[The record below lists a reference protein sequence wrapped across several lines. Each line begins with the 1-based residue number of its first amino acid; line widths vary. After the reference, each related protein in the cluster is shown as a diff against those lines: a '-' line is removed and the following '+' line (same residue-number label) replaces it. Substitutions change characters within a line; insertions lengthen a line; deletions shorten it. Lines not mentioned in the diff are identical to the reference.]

1 MDTLQD
7 SLRWLDQMV
16 QKLTQEMDFVRYLIN
31 NEKSL
36 FVLDESTDQCMIVR
50 PAGVHAIYSAQ
61 PFTHNFPVC
70 HFEVLSSMK
79 PFNCADDKFMVET
92 LTSSEQQRIR
102 ALKKEEYFKF
112 IGKFI
117 RPELKIYLE

>member
-1 MDTLQD
+1 
-7 SLRWLDQMV
+7 
-16 QKLTQEMDFVRYLIN
+16 
-31 NEKSL
+31 
-36 FVLDESTDQCMIVR
+36 
-50 PAGVHAIYSAQ
+50 
-61 PFTHNFPVC
+61 
-70 HFEVLSSMK
+70 MK